1 MTFCNKRTFENVY
14 LHQPLVHVAAG
25 EGVGLCGA
33 TVSLAAEGF
42 EAARELATQWR
53 ERDDAFQVHVA
64 AVVD

>member
-1 MTFCNKRTFENVY
+1 VY